1 MPSAERVI
9 RKLPKKRSTA
19 LDERPSTTYWMLT
32 VWAALLTLLVVGLGG
47 WDDTRL
53 LYNGWCRLATV
64 AATWG
69 LLAWAASAPP
79 KWLAQRLRLGVATSL
94 AIHTLLAMLLLVA
107 NLKFLITPPKP
118 DVNRVVAVETVE
130 VPKLVEVT
138 QPTSKA
144 QPVFDKPV
152 PTDQLTQQQTAE
164 QAVQASAQAEPT
176 TQPPELASQPAPQS
190 LAKRPPRTALTHRA
204 EDPGKR
210 SRQQKTATLVA
221 DTPTEQPPDL
231 TQPAALAKTQAAD
244 QPERRQV
251 AETAPAE
258 LNAQTPAP
266 QKIAERP
273 ERTPPQPIAA
283 EAIAQRDRRVPTPAE
298 LETPTPD
305 AATLANTPPAEPIP
319 TKPQQPQ
326 QRTRERMAV
335 DTPAVA
341 TATPTLQADRRRAPT
356 KLEVA
361 QQAKSSRPTTTP
373 KTEAKLAPMPAP
385 SEAIAAAAP
394 KSTTR
399 EISSSPAP
407 RVLANSRGGTGS
419 RGDGLNTIDERAAAP
434 KFNAP
439 FAAAAAKR
447 NRSSQS
453 EQGPALTP
461 TPASKVARGRASA
474 ETPSSSLLALPIPN
488 AQVAGAERPQESNAS
503 SSATLSPQFG
513 KGTLGDITAAKGE
526 ANFDTGPPQIA
537 PERGT
542 GRGALGGRMAMTSP
556 ETKSGLGPRRSVE
569 TATSPTG
576 GATAPAPLA
585 AELPTTP
592 SDSSSS
598 SSNAVASDA
607 PTQPTG
613 PTPAVARATV
623 GEAPA
628 SPSAS
633 NIPAVASRRTS
644 GPRGVNRSPQTA
656 GPTLATGTP
665 TTRPRGG
672 GASPSA
678 MLSAIDPVA
687 IAVATPLAVDRP
699 RPGAKAAPGIESR
712 QPTRRAQLTAE
723 PGPGGTGLEV
733 AIDPGLPQRI
743 ARRQTPM
750 LRMTPSRFANRIE
763 GGQPLPRRRTRNPA
777 PAFAARTGRL
787 DTSPI
792 ASPDDPRPKTEA
804 AIELGLAFLAPLQQ
818 ADGRWSLDEF
828 GPLSISQ
835 RELPSLRAD
844 GAATGLALLA
854 YLGGGYDHFDDK
866 YRGNV
871 QRGIDYLIS
880 EQGPDGDIFPERD
893 LPGKQFTR
901 FYSHGIA
908 ALALCEAYGMTG
920 DETLREPAQRALD
933 YIMATQHP
941 TKGGWR
947 YIVGQDSDL
956 SVTGWQVM
964 ALRSGELAGLR
975 VDPNTYRRTKEFVAR
990 CREQQGARSRFR
1002 YNPYVQPSDPPATQH
1017 GKNPGTVMTSVGML
1031 MSLYFGEARDTATM
1045 QDAADHLLA
1054 NLPTHGDSPRHAVS
1068 STIGNPRR
1076 DTYYWYY
1083 ATQVMFHMG
1092 GEHWQ
1097 QWHEHL
1103 HPLLVNQQTQ
1113 EGPLAG
1119 SWNPLLPVPDRWGPH
1134 GGRIYLT
1141 CMNLLS
1147 LEVSYRHLPLYE
1159 MTGE

>member
-1 MPSAERVI
+1 M
-9 RKLPKKRSTA
+9 LA
-19 LDERPSTTYWMLT
+19 L
-32 VWAALLTLLVVGLGG
+32 WAALLTVLVVWLGD

-53 LYNGWCRLATV
+53 LHNGWFRLATV

-69 LLAWAASAPP
+69 LLAWAAAAPR

-94 AIHTLLAMLLLVA
+94 ALHTLLAMLLLVA
-107 NLKFLITPPKP
+107 NLKFLITPAKP

-144 QPVFDKPV
+144 QPLFNKPV
-152 PTDQLTQQQTAE
+152 PTKQLTQKQTAQ
-164 QAVQASAQAEPT
+164 QAVQASEQAEPT
-176 TQPPELASQPAPQS
+176 TEPPELASQPAPQS
-190 LAKRPPRTALTHRA
+190 LVKRQPRTALTHRA

-210 SRQQKTATLVA
+210 SRQQKSATLVA
-221 DTPTEQPPDL
+221 DAPTEQKPDL
-231 TQPAALAKTQAAD
+231 TQPAAVAKTQAVD
-244 QPERRQV
+244 RPERRQT

-258 LNAQTPAP
+258 LETETPSPSTLAQ
-266 QKIAERP
+266 RP
-273 ERTPPQPIAA
+273 ERTPDQPTAA
-283 EAIAQRDRRVPTPAE
+283 AAMAQRDRRATTPAS
-298 LETPTPD
+298 LQNPTPD
-305 AATLANTPPAEPIP
+305 AAALADAQPAQATPAEPL
-319 TKPQQPQ
+319 QPQ
-326 QRTRERMAV
+326 RRTRELMAV
-335 DTPAVA
+335 ETPAVN
-341 TATPTLQADRRRAPT
+341 TATPTLRADRRRAPT
-356 KLEVA
+356 KLEVS
-361 QQAKSSRPTTTP
+361 QQVNSASLPRRQTPT
-373 KTEAKLAPMPAP
+373 KQMTEAKLAEAPAP
-385 SEAIAAAAP
+385 NEAIAAAAAP
-394 KSTTR
+394 KASTR
-399 EISSSPAP
+399 EISSRPAP

-419 RGDGLNTIDERAAAP
+419 RGEGLNTIDDSAAAP
-434 KFNAP
+434 TFNDP

-453 EQGPALTP
+453 EQGPALMP

-474 ETPSSSLLALPIPN
+474 ETPSSSLVALPIPN
-488 AQVAGAERPQESNAS
+488 AQVSGAERPQESNAS

-542 GRGALGGRMAMTSP
+542 GRGALGGRLAMTTP

-569 TATSPTG
+569 TAMSPTG
-576 GATAPAPLA
+576 GASAPATLEASVTEPA
-585 AELPTTP
+585 R
-592 SDSSSS
+592 
-598 SSNAVASDA
+598 SNTATGGATSQA
-607 PTQPTG
+607 NSNQPAGSPG
-613 PTPAVARATV
+613 PTPSVARAAV
-623 GEAPA
+623 GEAET
-628 SPSAS
+628 SPTS
-633 NIPAVASRRTS
+633 IPAAPGRRTS
-644 GPRGVNRSPQTA
+644 GPRGGNRGAQAA
-656 GPTLATGTP
+656 GPTIATGTP
-665 TTRPRGG
+665 AARSRG
-672 GASPSA
+672 GASSPRA
-678 MLSAIDPVA
+678 MLSTIDPVA
-687 IAVATPLAVDRP
+687 IALVTPLAVDLT
-699 RPGAKAAPGIESR
+699 RPGAKAAPGTESR
-712 QPTRRAQLTAE
+712 EPTRRAQLMAE
-723 PGPGGTGLEV
+723 PGPGGTGLDV

-750 LRMTPSRFANRIE
+750 LRMTPSRFANRME

-787 DTSPI
+787 D
-792 ASPDDPRPKTEA
+792 ASPVASPEDPRPKTEA

-818 ADGRWSLDEF
+818 EDGRWSLDEF
-828 GPLSISQ
+828 GQLSINQ

-866 YRGNV
+866 YRANV
-871 QRGIDYLIS
+871 QRGLDYLIS
-880 EQGPDGDIFPERD
+880 EQGPEGDIFPERD

-920 DETLREPAQRALD
+920 DESLREPAQSALD

-975 VDPNTYRRTKEFVAR
+975 VNPNTYRRTQEFVAR
-990 CREQQGARSRFR
+990 CREQNGARAKFR
-1002 YNPYVQPSDPPATQH
+1002 YNPYVESSDPPATQH

-1031 MSLYFGEARDTATM
+1031 MSLYFGEQRDTPAM
-1045 QDAADHLLA
+1045 QDAANHLLA
-1054 NLPTHGDSPRHAVS
+1054 NLPTHGTSPKLALS
-1068 STIGNPRR
+1068 STIENPKR

-1092 GEHWQ
+1092 GNHWQ

-1141 CMNLLS
+1141 CVNLLS